1 MKPLILTIAI
11 LTLAPVAAAAEDL
24 TALFSG
30 NEIRRADRE
39 ADSGL
44 RYDRW
49 DFAANGTFADSFT
62 IEFGAG
68 SDTAYEETG
77 SVSGRWRIADG
88 NLCVTDEGPRGS
100 GEVCYVLKQINAT
113 DSSIEFT
120 GSEVGGGHKWRFD
133 VPRRG
138 G

>member
-1 MKPLILTIAI
+1 MRPLFLAIAF
-11 LTLAPVAAAAEDL
+11 LTLAPAATAAEDL
-24 TALFSG
+24 NALFSG

-39 ADSGL
+39 ADSGQ

-49 DFAANGTFADSFT
+49 DFAADGTFTGSFT
-62 IEFGAG
+62 IEFGSG
-68 SDTAYEETG
+68 SDNSYEEEG
-77 SVSGRWRIADG
+77 SVSGRWRTAGG

-120 GSEVGGGHKWRFD
+120 GSEVDGGHKWRFD

-138 G
+138 N